1 VSDLDPLLTFWRAQD
16 ALFERVDETPWGAVV
31 SDARYPAIQEP
42 NYARVETRDPVG
54 LTEVE
59 ARLLPAMARS
69 GSSRSHVV
77 IFFPE
82 DQTDLVAQAST
93 RGERITWD
101 LVMVHEGVPPAPDD
115 LVAQAS
121 TRGER
126 ITWDLVMVHEG
137 VPPAPDDRV
146 EEVRAFDDRFWRVH
160 AASTRLFDVD
170 ERPTVD
176 QLQALEREVLIPGGR
191 RWFVVREGGAPVAFA
206 AILALEG
213 SAYLDHV
220 VTFPASRR
228 RGHAQALTRRAL
240 AEAARAGADRMYL
253 LAEPGSAA
261 ERIYARLGFERAGHL
276 ASWLAPI
283 RR

>member
-82 DQTDLVAQAST
+82 DQT
-93 RGERITWD
+93 
-101 LVMVHEGVPPAPDD
+101 D

>member
-1 VSDLDPLLTFWRAQD
+1 MLDLSPLLAHWRAQD
-16 ALFERVDETPWGAVV
+16 ALFERVEETAWGAVV

-42 NYARVETRDPVG
+42 NYARVETRDPVS
-54 LTEVE
+54 LAAIETE
-59 ARLLPAMARS
+59 LLPAMARS
-69 GSSRSHVV
+69 DSVRSHVV

-82 DQTDLVAQAST
+82 DQTDLVAEAST

-101 LVMVHEGVPPAPDD
+101 LVMVRDGEPP
-115 LVAQAS
+115 
-121 TRGER
+121 T
-126 ITWDLVMVHEG
+126 
-137 VPPAPDDRV
+137 PDDRV
-146 EEVRAFDDRFWRVH
+146 EEVEAFDETFWRAH

-170 ERPTVD
+170 EQPTVD

-191 RWFVVREGGAPVAFA
+191 RWFVVREFGEPVAFA
-206 AILALEG
+206 AMLALEG

-220 VTFPASRR
+220 VTFPPARR

-240 AEAARAGADRMYL
+240 VEAVRAGADRTYL
-253 LAEPGSAA
+253 LAEPGGVA

-283 RR
+283 AR